1 MQLVVIDLEQ
11 THLAH
16 RVLDQA
22 ADPQELGLRKVRQ
35 ERVHLRQFF
44 DVSELLIIDDL
55 QHVLNLLLDEGVGLL
70 DLLLDALEEDL
81 VQFFDPP

>member
-1 MQLVVIDLEQ
+1 MQLVVIDLEE

-16 RVLDQA
+16 RILDQA
-22 ADPQELGLRKVRQ
+22 ADPQELSLRKVRQ
-35 ERVHLRQFF
+35 ERVHLRQLLN
-44 DVSELLIIDDL
+44 VSELLIVNDL

-70 DLLLDALEEDL
+70 DLLLDALEEYL